1 MKTRD
6 ILRLITN
13 EAKYGKREWILS
25 FMMQTFLMVCV
36 LVSML
41 FFSRLG
47 HTGDVLLHAAFNCD
61 EFPFRLSGYAPGDLD
76 ELTEMGFTDVQF
88 YEDQEPIGYL
98 KNLEHIWWYKFRA
111 VTQGK
116 DIWNQE
122 IDGYLMILLFCRIV
136 FAVVGI
142 LLWIIMLNSVSNS
155 FQMKLSERE
164 RFIQMLHRLGGTRRT
179 IFAVYFTFFVV
190 RALLVFF
197 AASFALGMIMHFLN
211 SYMERVMYLKVDFPV
226 FPILLLLVLLFIHL
240 ALMRLVMRKAWRE
253 SNEEI

>member
-13 EAKYGKREWILS
+13 EAKYGKTEWLLS
-25 FMMQTFLMVCV
+25 FMMQTLLMVCV
-36 LVSML
+36 LVSVL

-47 HTGDVLLHAAFNCD
+47 HTGDVLLHAALDRDAFS
-61 EFPFRLSGYAPGDLD
+61 FRLSGYTQSDLD
-76 ELTEMGFTDVQF
+76 ELTEMGFTNVRFDE
-88 YEDQEPIGYL
+88 YQEPTGYL
-98 KNLEHIWWYKFRA
+98 KDLTHIWWYKFRA

-122 IDGYLMILLFCRIV
+122 IDGYLMIILFCRII

-155 FQMKLSERE
+155 FQMKLTERE
-164 RFIQMLHRLGGTRRT
+164 RFIQMLHRLGGTRKT
-179 IFAVYFTFFVV
+179 IFAVYFIFFVA

-197 AASFALGMIMHFLN
+197 VAALSLGMIMHFLN
-211 SYMERVMYLKVDFPV
+211 GYMERVMYLKVDFPV
-226 FPILLLLVLLFIHL
+226 FPVLMLLVLLFIHL

-253 SNEEI
+253 SNEAI